1 MKRRALWLAIALLLL
16 QGCATA
22 KNVHYQ
28 DDESP
33 DLIKH
38 SYLIAETL
46 MERLKGKPDAF
57 NPIIVASFFESGKP
71 EKPSNFGRMV
81 SGLIASR
88 MSMNGFKVFEVK
100 MGEALR
106 LVKEGAD
113 EGGGSAGIPNFQA
126 IVIGTYT
133 KANPGVYVSA
143 RMVRY
148 DNQQI
153 LSSVDIRIPVPYD
166 LNHLI

>member
-1 MKRRALWLAIALLLL
+1 MAVVALLL
-16 QGCATA
+16 QGCATT
-22 KNVHYQ
+22 NNDHWQ
-28 DDESP
+28 EDESA

-57 NPIIVASFFESGKP
+57 NPVIVASFFESGKP

-100 MGEALR
+100 LGEALR

-113 EGGGSAGIPNFQA
+113 EGADSSGIPHFQA

-153 LSSVDIRIPVPYD
+153 ISSVDMRIPVPYD